1 MKKLIVCLVIFGL
14 MGWSAWGVRFYKFS
28 HLKAKEVSWA
38 EVDQVFSDME
48 NLEEKYIECLAEL
61 SK

>member
-14 MGWSAWGVRFYKFS
+14 MGWGAWGIRFYKFS

-38 EVDQVFSDME
+38 EVDQVFVDME
-48 NLEEKYIECLAEL
+48 SMKEKYEECLTEL
-61 SK
+61 AR